1 VSAMASPHQKRATDT
16 NAALPRSLPTSSPPP
31 ASSHFFSSIIIIVLH
46 PPSPFLPFSLSLG
59 NTNNRVKAMDSDKDG
74 APLGEEGVED
84 FSKGPLSVL
93 WHSVKVSRRGEGGRE
108 GGTEGGRV

>member
-1 VSAMASPHQKRATDT
+1 
-16 NAALPRSLPTSSPPP
+16 
-31 ASSHFFSSIIIIVLH
+31 
-46 PPSPFLPFSLSLG
+46 
-59 NTNNRVKAMDSDKDG
+59 MDSDKDG